1 LDLQLPI
8 QSIPQIPNNVNYIRY
23 ISALNLLVHC
33 PTGGK
38 TKVLYM
44 IIKAKLHL
52 WCLTPLSTIFQL
64 YRGEQLYWWRK
75 PVLEDQLLIMSSGQF
90 DTRRKITIGDYCIHC
105 LKEMA

>member
-1 LDLQLPI
+1 MCRWFSPDTPVSSTNKAVRHDIAEILLKVALNTHAKIAQN
-8 QSIPQIPNNVNYIRY
+8 NNVNYIRY

-52 WCLTPLSTIFQL
+52 WCLTPLSTIF
-64 YRGEQLYWWRK
+64 
-75 PVLEDQLLIMSSGQF
+75 
-90 DTRRKITIGDYCIHC
+90 
-105 LKEMA
+105 